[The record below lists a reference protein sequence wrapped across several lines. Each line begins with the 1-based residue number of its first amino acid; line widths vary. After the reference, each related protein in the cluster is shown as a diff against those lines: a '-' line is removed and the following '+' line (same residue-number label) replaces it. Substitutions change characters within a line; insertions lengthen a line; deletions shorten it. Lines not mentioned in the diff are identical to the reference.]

1 MGANVRIGN
10 RVGID
15 HASNYKRRTTNLVA
29 IIRVSL
35 EKIDNRS
42 FCSSAHTLHA
52 ARQFGG
58 IRLQHSHRCVI
69 RLPHFWIS
77 RIRKIDRV
85 ALAQVRR
92 ANGTVDEN
100 RNSPA
105 RSYAKPECCSTYSY
119 FGQVSP
125 HNVDGANAALMT
137 FAITTS
143 ERRIY

>member
-29 IIRVSL
+29 IIRASL

-77 RIRKIDRV
+77 RIRKIDRI

-92 ANGTVDEN
+92 TSGAADEN

-105 RSYAKPECCSTYSY
+105 RFHAKSECRASCCHFRQLSL
-119 FGQVSP
+119 
-125 HNVDGANAALMT
+125 HDANGENEASAR
-137 FAITTS
+137 FAFTIS
-143 ERRIY
+143 ETRT

>member
-1 MGANVRIGN
+1 MCTNVRIGN
-10 RVGID
+10 RVGVN
-15 HASNYKRRTTNLVA
+15 HTSNHEGGTTNRVP
-29 IIRVSL
+29 IIRAPL
-35 EKIDNRS
+35 EKIDNR
-42 FCSSAHTLHA
+42 FFRNLAHTLHA
-52 ARQFGG
+52 ARQFGC
-58 IRLQHSHRCVI
+58 IHLQYSHRCVI

-125 HNVDGANAALMT
+125 HYVDGENAALMT

-143 ERRIY
+143 ERRI